1 MLIVKKLPMKNVR
14 EDKSAFFA
22 DNGINNK
29 NNAPVENGERV
40 YRTSKNLLKL

>member
-1 MLIVKKLPMKNVR
+1 MLIVKKLPMENVR
-14 EDKSAFFA
+14 EDKLTFFV

-29 NNAPVENGERV
+29 NNASVENGERV